1 MVSSITL
8 TKELLTHF
16 KITEYSAPK
25 KGGQK
30 TVFYVTIDSQIY
42 ALKIINVND
51 ERFQRELKIC
61 TEFKELDGIP
71 KIIQVEEF
79 EKETV
84 IIEEYI
90 DGDDLSDIY
99 ATYLN
104 DEEKV
109 CDLIRKLCE
118 ILTPIWEHNYV
129 HRDIKPQNIR
139 IRKNGNP
146 VILDFGIA
154 RALDEASITLTGNQ
168 PLTYLFGSPEQYEG
182 NKKLISYRTDF
193 FCIGI
198 IAYYLYTS
206 KLPFGDNRTEISKS
220 FSSDKTK
227 VSMTSGKLEA
237 FCNAVFKV
245 NPSERPRNPESLLNH
260 FKI

>member
-8 TKELLTHF
+8 TKEFLTHF
-16 KITEYSAPK
+16 NISGYSTPK

-30 TVFYVTIDSQIY
+30 TVFYVTIDSQTY

-51 ERFQRELKIC
+51 DRFKRELRIC
-61 TEFKELDGIP
+61 TEFKEMGGIP
-71 KIIQVEEF
+71 KIIRVEEF

-99 ATYLN
+99 TTYHD

-109 CDLIRKLCE
+109 CDLIRKIWE

-139 IRKNGNP
+139 IKKNGNP
-146 VILDFGIA
+146 IILDFGIA

-168 PLTYLFGSPEQYEG
+168 PLTYLFGSPEQYGG

-198 IAYYLYTS
+198 IAYYLFTG
-206 KLPFGDNRTEISKS
+206 KLPFGNDSKEISSS
-220 FSSDKTK
+220 FSANKTK
-227 VSMTSGKLEA
+227 VSMTSKKLEA

-245 NPSERPRNPESLLNH
+245 SPSERPRNPESLLNYL
-260 FKI
+260 